1 MMLLEYTNFDEAA
14 VADNFGGSEYSYW
27 FVKRAFRHVLER
39 VGRRIEISDPAREI
53 PAIAHDADMRGERC
67 LFLPFC
73 PPNTMPLGM
82 PCPTIPLFAWEYY
95 RIPDEAWNNDPRE
108 DWSWVLGQTDGAI
121 THCQSAAAS
130 VRQSMG
136 PAFPVWVIPAPL
148 FDKYAG
154 TSTKPRG
161 WHAPFD
167 LVPEGSLT
175 LSAGDVDLSPFR
187 PDRPPAEGIRAL
199 RALER
204 ELAGGRGTTPR
215 LRLEGVIYT
224 AVLNPFDG
232 RKNWHDMTTGFVWA
246 FRHTATATLV
256 LKLTRF
262 DLEDGLLPVLRHLS
276 TLAPFACRI
285 VLIQG
290 LLSEPAYRAL
300 IDATSYAVNTSY
312 GEGQCLPLMEYM
324 SAGRPAL
331 APAHT
336 AMLDYVSPENS
347 FVIDSEPCA
356 THWPHDERLA
366 QRCLHF
372 RISTADFA
380 RKCRESYHV
389 ARDEADR
396 YARMSEAAVTALQAF
411 CSDEIVTARLSEVL
425 ARFDTRAEN
434 RVALT

>member
-1 MMLLEYTNFDEAA
+1 M
-14 VADNFGGSEYSYW
+14 
-27 FVKRAFRHVLER
+27 
-39 VGRRIEISDPAREI
+39 
-53 PAIAHDADMRGERC
+53 
-67 LFLPFC
+67 
-73 PPNTMPLGM
+73 
-82 PCPTIPLFAWEYY
+82 
-95 RIPDEAWNNDPRE
+95 
-108 DWSWVLGQTDGAI
+108 GQD
-121 THCQSAAAS
+121 
-130 VRQSMG
+130 
-136 PAFPVWVIPAPL
+136 FPVWVIPAPL
-148 FDKYAG
+148 FDKHAG
-154 TSTKPRG
+154 ASTKPRG

-167 LVPEGSLT
+167 LVPDGSLT
-175 LSAGDVDLSPFR
+175 LSAGDIDLSPFR

-204 ELAGGRGTTPR
+204 ELASHRSTAPR

-276 TLAPFACRI
+276 TLGPFACRI

-300 IDATSYAVNTSY
+300 IDATSYAVNTAY

-324 SAGRPAL
+324 SAGRPAV

-336 AMLDYVSPENS
+336 AMRDYVSSENA

-356 THWPHDERLA
+356 TSWPHDERRA
-366 QRCLHF
+366 HRCLHF

-380 RKCRESYHV
+380 RKCRESYWV
-389 ARDEADR
+389 ARDDAQK
-396 YARMSEAAVTALQAF
+396 YARMSEAAITSLRAF
-411 CSDEIVTARLSEVL
+411 CSDEVVMARLGEVL
-425 ARFDTRAEN
+425 SRFYAQDEKRIAFCQPP
-434 RVALT
+434 